1 MRIAIVE
8 SGGKQYR
15 AVEGS
20 TIDVDRLAYEVGKKF
35 DFERVLLMAD
45 EDIVL
50 VGTPTVGEVKV
61 SATVVDHVKGP
72 KVVSFKYRPKKR
84 IRVKG
89 GHRHFYTRLMIDF
102 IGRAGEERKVEVKKA
117 PVVASQV
124 EAVKEADDLTK
135 IEGIGPKVAKVLNGA
150 GITTFEELAKAKAAD
165 VQKALD
171 AAKLQMMD
179 PKGWISQA
187 KLAAKGD
194 WDGLEKMQ
202 EKLKGGR
209 KVKPEAKTAEK
220 KTSKKLKAE

>member
-45 EDIVL
+45 EDIVM
-50 VGTPTVGEVKV
+50 VGTPTVGEIKV

-72 KVVSFKYRPKKR
+72 KVISFKYRPKKR

-102 IGRAGEERKVEVKKA
+102 IGKPGEERKVEVKKEA
-117 PVVASQV
+117 VAEV
-124 EAVKEADDLTK
+124 EAVEAA
-135 IEGIGPKVAKVLNGA
+135 EEPKVEKPKKASKSS
-150 GITTFEELAKAKAAD
+150 TT
-165 VQKALD
+165 
-171 AAKLQMMD
+171 
-179 PKGWISQA
+179 
-187 KLAAKGD
+187 
-194 WDGLEKMQ
+194 
-202 EKLKGGR
+202 
-209 KVKPEAKTAEK
+209 K
-220 KTSKKLKAE
+220 KTVKK

>member
-15 AVEGS
+15 AVEGT
-20 TIDVDRLAYEVGKKF
+20 TIDVDRLAYEVGHKF

-45 EDIVL
+45 GDVTM
-50 VGTPTVGEVKV
+50 VGTPTVGDIKV

-72 KVVSFKYRPKKR
+72 KVISFKYRPKKR

-102 IGRAGEERKVEVKKA
+102 IGKAGEDRKPVAAKAVESEKKTA
-117 PVVASQV
+117 GG
-124 EAVKEADDLTK
+124 ADDLTK
-135 IEGIGPKVAKVLNGA
+135 IEGVGPKVAKVLNEA
-150 GITTFEELAKAKAAD
+150 GISSFADLAGAKAAD

-171 AAKLQMMD
+171 AAGLQMMD

-194 WDGLEKMQ
+194 WEGFEKLQ
-202 EKLKGGR
+202 GELKGGR
-209 KVKPEAKTAEK
+209 KAKSADKKKEK
-220 KTSKKLKAE
+220 

>member
-15 AVEGS
+15 AVEG
-20 TIDVDRLAYEVGKKF
+20 TMIDVDRLAHEVGKKF
-35 DFERVLLMAD
+35 DFDRVLLMAD
-45 EDIVL
+45 DDNVM
-50 VGTPTVGEVKV
+50 VGTPTVSGITV

-72 KVVSFKYRPKKR
+72 KVTSFKYRPKKR

-102 IGRAGEERKVEVKKA
+102 IGKAGEERKPVAAKAVESEKKA
-117 PVVASQV
+117 AGG
-124 EAVKEADDLTK
+124 ADDLTK
-135 IEGIGPKVAKVLNGA
+135 IEGVGPKVVKVLNEA
-150 GITTFEELAKAKAAD
+150 GISTFADLAGAKAAD

-171 AAKLQMMD
+171 AAGLQMMD

-194 WDGLEKMQ
+194 WEGFEKLQ
-202 EKLKGGR
+202 GELKGGR
-209 KVKPEAKTAEK
+209 KAKSADKKKEK
-220 KTSKKLKAE
+220 

>member
-20 TIDVDRLAYEVGKKF
+20 TIDVDRLAHEVGKKF

-45 EDIVL
+45 EDIVM
-50 VGTPTVGEVKV
+50 VGTPTVGEIIV

-102 IGRAGEERKVEVKKA
+102 IGKAGEERKVEKKET
-117 PVVASQV
+117 VAQVDGAV
-124 EAVKEADDLTK
+124 EAQKSQRSRSR
-135 IEGIGPKVAKVLNGA
+135 PKLRKKRRRNLPQKRPQKRNPQQPNQLPSLHPRRLIRSKARGRNG
-150 GITTFEELAKAKAAD
+150 T
-165 VQKALD
+165 
-171 AAKLQMMD
+171 
-179 PKGWISQA
+179 
-187 KLAAKGD
+187 
-194 WDGLEKMQ
+194 
-202 EKLKGGR
+202 
-209 KVKPEAKTAEK
+209 
-220 KTSKKLKAE
+220 